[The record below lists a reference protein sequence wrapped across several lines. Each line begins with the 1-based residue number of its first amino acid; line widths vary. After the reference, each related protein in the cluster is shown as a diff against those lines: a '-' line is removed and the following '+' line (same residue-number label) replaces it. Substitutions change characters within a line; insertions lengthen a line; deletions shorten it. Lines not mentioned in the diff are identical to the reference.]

1 MAYKSPNNKRG
12 NIMKPKD
19 KSEKSVKKPLTMI
32 PGTERLSVSFDED
45 SELPGLHEA
54 TMLGELGEIVM
65 TVCKDN
71 EVHPVFVLA
80 ELLSWLGTYMNV
92 PYFMFGGVKLHCNI
106 NFVTVGN
113 SSKAW
118 ASTSSDIVSRIF
130 DGVLGKTQYLEGHLL
145 NGESLIAAVRGD
157 SPPYDKNI
165 RKEAALSDDIS
176 DKRLLLREKEFR
188 SAIANAKRPGNSLS
202 EIVNAL
208 FMNGRAELHVKSGK
222 ISATGA
228 HVSILAH
235 TSCTDFSALK
245 SDVKQSG
252 EFASHF
258 LWLLLDR
265 LKPVPNPKAMTDE
278 KVQYFQ
284 HKIEKIIQAAN
295 RLERVK
301 MSKPARE
308 LWNNIYPGLT
318 KADSSVAGS
327 VVSRSEIH
335 TIKLALL
342 YALVA
347 GHTLITTD
355 DLRSAHALVMYA
367 WESASIIFKGR
378 LDCND
383 EEKILCALH
392 TAPNHKMSLTEIS
405 NHVFNNN
412 KGKSVRLLLSEME
425 KKNQVQLKK
434 VITPG
439 RSKTIVKLVSAK

>member
-1 MAYKSPNNKRG
+1 
-12 NIMKPKD
+12 MKPKD
-19 KSEKSVKKPLTMI
+19 KPEKSVKKPLTLI
-32 PGTERLSVSFDED
+32 PGTERLSASFDED
-45 SELPGLHEA
+45 SDLPGLHEA

-80 ELLSWLGTYMNV
+80 GLLSYLGTYISV
-92 PYFMFGGVKLHCNI
+92 PFFMLGGVKYHCNI

-130 DGVLGKTQYLEGHLL
+130 DGMLGKPQYLEGHLL

-157 SPPYDKNI
+157 IPPDDKNI
-165 RKEAALSDDIS
+165 RKEAALSADIS
-176 DKRLLLREKEFR
+176 DKRLLFHEKEFR
-188 SAIANAKRPGNSLS
+188 FAIANAKRPGNSLS

-208 FMNGRAELHVKSGK
+208 FMNGPAELLVKSGK

-228 HVSILAH
+228 HVSILAY

-265 LKPVPNPKAMTDE
+265 LKPVPNPKAMSDK

-318 KADSSVAGS
+318 KAESGVAGS

-347 GHTLITTD
+347 GHTLITAK
-355 DLRSAHALVMYA
+355 DLCSAHALVLYA
-367 WESASIIFKGR
+367 WESASIIFKGN
-378 LDCND
+378 LGHND

-392 TAPNHKMSLTEIS
+392 TAHNHEMSLSEIIKY
-405 NHVFNNN
+405 VFKNK
-412 KGKSVRLLLSEME
+412 KGKCVRLLLSELE

-434 VITPG
+434 VPTAGATKI
-439 RSKTIVKLVSAK
+439 IAKLVSAK